1 MKRGN
6 VNFQR
11 GGKHVFCSSSLN
23 KYTTLLNYC
32 LIVHIFG
39 VLLNSLQSV
48 HSTSLLNIA
57 MYLHHH
63 LFTILILTTRP
74 LSWWQWLARC
84 FSSLLPSMSL
94 HHSTYTFPSFI
105 SGILQ
110 SLSSSFYWHKWKQF
124 SSFVIHVFFPHRIPL
139 FSHISQILLY
149 SQYSKFSISKN
160 DLYLNITPNSLI
172 FVLEL
177 LLGYTDDS
185 SNVTYPQIIS
195 SSDIQWTR
203 LSRPFVIISMGL
215 RWAILIYKIKF

>member
-1 MKRGN
+1 MSHCSHFWCAPQFLAECPLHQSTEHCN
-6 VNFQR
+6 VFA
-11 GGKHVFCSSSLN
+11 SLPFHN
-23 KYTTLLNYC
+23 PYLNYSPSQ
-32 LIVHIFG
+32 LMTVISTLF
-39 VLLNSLQSV
+39 LFSLALYVS
-48 HSTSLLNIA
+48 A
-57 MYLHHH
+57 
-63 LFTILILTTRP
+63 
-74 LSWWQWLARC
+74 
-84 FSSLLPSMSL
+84 
-94 HHSTYTFPSFI
+94 
-105 SGILQ
+105 
-110 SLSSSFYWHKWKQF
+110 SFYVYL
-124 SSFVIHVFFPHRIPL
+124 SFLHFWNPSESLFFLLLAQMKAILKLCHSFFFPHRIPL